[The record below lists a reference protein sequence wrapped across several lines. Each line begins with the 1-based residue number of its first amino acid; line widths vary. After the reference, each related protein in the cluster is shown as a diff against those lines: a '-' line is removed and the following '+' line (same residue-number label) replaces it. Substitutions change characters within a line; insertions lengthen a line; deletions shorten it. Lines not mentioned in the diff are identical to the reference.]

1 MWNTTKTIP
10 TVGRKVWFWPH
21 LLATDNDNVVCID
34 STQPFDATVVFV
46 SESRKTVNLSVTDHE
61 GNIHDA
67 WDVPLYDPL
76 PPDEIQGYLEN
87 LVDMEADDNRWG
99 IATWMPYQAAQ
110 HAKQVEQESKLQDI
124 DPVDLTLTDGK
135 DV

>member
-1 MWNTTKTIP
+1 MWNTTKTVP

-21 LLATDNDNVVCID
+21 LAATDNDNVVCID

-46 SESRKTVNLSVTDHE
+46 SEYHKTVNLSIVDHE

-76 PPDEIQGYLEN
+76 TESEREHHMN
-87 LVDMEADDNRWG
+87 LTVDMEADGSRWG

-110 HAKQVEQESKLQDI
+110 HAKQVEQDCKVPQAV
-124 DPVDLTLTDGK
+124 PVILTDGK